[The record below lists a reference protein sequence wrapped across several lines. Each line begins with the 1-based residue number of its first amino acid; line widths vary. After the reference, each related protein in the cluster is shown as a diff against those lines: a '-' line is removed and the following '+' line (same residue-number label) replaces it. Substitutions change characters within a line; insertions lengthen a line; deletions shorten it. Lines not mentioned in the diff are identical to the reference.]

1 MGYVC
6 CLLNGFHLFV
16 NLLLILKDSINS
28 MRLSYIRFKNL
39 RNYKKLRKVAKCPK
53 NKKKADANTSIV
65 KEIETK
71 L

>member
-1 MGYVC
+1 
-6 CLLNGFHLFV
+6 
-16 NLLLILKDSINS
+16 
-28 MRLSYIRFKNL
+28 MRLSYICFKNL
-39 RNYKKLRKVAKCPK
+39 RNYKKLRKVAKRPK